1 MQKIIKQKKVKIK
14 DKFNFGIKKYK
25 FNMGRLYLRKS
36 FSNIFLTFTDLSNKV
51 IICKTSGNSGI
62 TGSKRRKRI
71 PLALETIVKSLHRF
85 FLLYQIK
92 SIQIVLKMRKN
103 SYFKTLLKLLS
114 YYGISISGF
123 SYRRILAFN
132 GVKGRKLRRL

>member
-51 IICKTSGNSGI
+51 IICKTSG
-62 TGSKRRKRI
+62 
-71 PLALETIVKSLHRF
+71 
-85 FLLYQIK
+85 
-92 SIQIVLKMRKN
+92 IQV
-103 SYFKTLLKLLS
+103 
-114 YYGISISGF
+114 
-123 SYRRILAFN
+123 
-132 GVKGRKLRRL
+132 